1 MRYDDFTNHYG
12 YINKNETRAQFKE
25 RLSQQ
30 GRRLPFN
37 STSAYINERINF
49 VNDNQ
54 APLNIN
60 EIPDEQIAERRAL
73 TMELR
78 QKMMDRYVDRQAS
91 PMPADRKNYRY
102 VHDLMLKTGDQ
113 AEIGEYNENYY
124 NKFAANDETRDR
136 KFVISEHYKLLKG
149 LEDAKPEELL
159 SKELTDRE
167 LVDNFEKIHSA
178 NAITLQFENMRKNF
192 PELTT
197 LPEGADEET
206 VQQFNEIQR
215 MMDKYNFLGHG
226 FAALALKLGCIED
239 DVYSAVDINDPV
251 THKIAADIT
260 AFKYGAGN
268 EACQIFFGDMVSVDQ
283 SFFTGEFDACEKIFK
298 DSGVKTEDLVYN
310 LYDRDGNIIEGN
322 KKFDKDSAKADIS
335 QHPRYSVMVF
345 DKNDPENSLT
355 VYGDAKPRLMNSL
368 IADEASLK
376 KAADDLKP
384 GFFKS
389 FIHNYIS
396 KSFFKDDFDKY
407 EKAKSAYDAKTMK
420 ARVDAKKNPPAEQ
433 KAEQKEEQ
441 KNSKS
446 LEEAQAAKERIKE
459 AQITKINQNLQ
470 QMPHRT
476 QQDLDFHNKITS
488 IAHTDGLDKT
498 RELLAKCKPQEYDTL
513 YGMFKEGKNL
523 DVELPKLAGEKP
535 VVEVPVAT
543 EKATAKV
550 ADKGDKVV
558 EGNTQ
563 PQFH

>member
-1 MRYDDFTNHYG
+1 MKYSD
-12 YINKNETRAQFKE
+12 
-25 RLSQQ
+25 
-30 GRRLPFN
+30 FN
-37 STSAYINERINF
+37 SHYMSMDKNGTREQLMERMATHHRRVDFNLTSEDVNKRLNNNE
-49 VNDNQ
+49 

-60 EIPDEQIAERRAL
+60 EIPEKQAAQRKAL

-78 QKMMDRYVDRQAS
+78 QKMFNRYLDRHFS
-91 PMPADRKNYRY
+91 KMPEDRKQYRY
-102 VHDLMLKTGDQ
+102 VHEFMLKTGDPN
-113 AEIGEYNENYY
+113 EVGEYNNDYY
-124 NKFAANDETRDR
+124 NKLAANDEKRDR

-149 LEDAKPEELL
+149 LEDAKPEEMLG
-159 SKELTDRE
+159 KELTDRE
-167 LVDNFEKIHSA
+167 LVDNFEKIYRA
-178 NAITLQFENMRKNF
+178 NAITMQFENMRKHF
-192 PELTT
+192 PELST
-197 LPEGADEET
+197 LPEGADEEMT
-206 VQQFNEIQR
+206 QQFNEIQR
-215 MMDKYNFLGHG
+215 IMDKYYILGHG
-226 FAALALKLGCIED
+226 FEGINDKLGCIED
-239 DVYSAVDINDPV
+239 DAYSIIDLNAPV
-251 THKIAADIT
+251 SHKIASDVFNGEYSTGSDECNTYFNDLAGADH
-260 AFKYGAGN
+260 
-268 EACQIFFGDMVSVDQ
+268 EFFV
-283 SFFTGEFDACEKIFK
+283 GEFSACEKIFK

-310 LYDRDGNIIEGN
+310 LYDRDGNIIESN
-322 KKFDKDSAKADIS
+322 KKFDIGKAREDIS
-335 QHPRYSVMVF
+335 QHPRYSVTVF

-368 IADEASLK
+368 TADEASLK
-376 KAADDLKP
+376 KTADDLKP

-441 KNSKS
+441 KKDSS
-446 LEEAQAAKERIKE
+446 LEAKAAKERIKE

-535 VVEVPVAT
+535 VVEVPAETT
-543 EKATAKV
+543 EQPVAKV

-558 EGNTQ
+558 ESNSQ